1 MSNKSYSLK
10 FKFDSTLQV
19 ITQLYICS
27 ALYQSYKCEY
37 ERENLSY
44 CNGASRGGGTMQCH
58 QNHHVKAP
66 FRLGN
71 EKSGVN

>member
-1 MSNKSYSLK
+1 MKGKIFLIAIAYL
-10 FKFDSTLQV
+10 
-19 ITQLYICS
+19 
-27 ALYQSYKCEY
+27 
-37 ERENLSY
+37 
-44 CNGASRGGGTMQCH
+44 GGGTMQCH